1 MCHGFVNF
9 CLKNVF
15 GIVCSLVVYQKFFEV
30 GGPLPLLVEIIL
42 QIRREK
48 IFICLQKM
56 NYSPSLLVTSSNG
69 RPASIFFSSRSF
81 VLII

>member
-1 MCHGFVNF
+1 MLSCG
-9 CLKNVF
+9 LSK
-15 GIVCSLVVYQKFFEV
+15 IFEV

-56 NYSPSLLVTSSNG
+56 NYSPSFLVTSSNG
-69 RPASIFFSSRSF
+69 RPASIFFSSQSF